1 MYKLEVLPV
10 AKEDMV
16 EIVRYISKDLKN
28 PAAANNLSDALFAA
42 MESVTEFPYANPG
55 YVPIRPL
62 RFEYRKMMVKNYL
75 MLYRV
80 DEQKKTITI
89 SRVIYAKRD
98 YGRFLG

>member
-16 EIVRYISKDLKN
+16 EIVGNISKDLKN
-28 PAAANNLSDALFAA
+28 PAAANTLSDALFAA
-42 MESVTEFPYANPG
+42 MESVTEFPYANPA

-62 RFEYRKMMVKNYL
+62 RFEYRKLMVKNYL

-80 DEQKKTITI
+80 DEQKKTVTV

>member
-16 EIVRYISKDLKN
+16 EIVRYISRDLKD
-28 PAAANNLSDALFAA
+28 PAAAHTLSDALFAA
-42 MESVTEFPYANPG
+42 MESVTEFPYANPA

-62 RFEYRKMMVKNYL
+62 RFEYRKLMVKNYL

-80 DEQKKTITI
+80 DEQKKTVTV

-98 YGRFLG
+98 YDRFLG

>member
-16 EIVRYISKDLKN
+16 EIVGYISRNLMN
-28 PAAANNLSDALFAA
+28 PHAADKLADELFAA
-42 MESVTEFPYANPG
+42 MEKIAEFPYAYPA

-62 RFEYRKMMVKNYL
+62 LFEYRKLTVKNYL

-80 DEQKKTITI
+80 DEREKTVTV

-98 YGRFLG
+98 YGRFLE

>member
-1 MYKLEVLPV
+1 
-10 AKEDMV
+10 
-16 EIVRYISKDLKN
+16 
-28 PAAANNLSDALFAA
+28 
-42 MESVTEFPYANPG
+42 MEAVTEFLYANPA

-62 RFEYRKMMVKNYL
+62 RFEYRKLMVKNYL

-98 YGRFLG
+98 YDRFLG

>member
-16 EIVRYISKDLKN
+16 EIVRYISKDRKN
-28 PAAANNLSDALFAA
+28 PATAKTLSDALFAA
-42 MESVTEFPYANPG
+42 MESVTEFPYANPS

-62 RFEYRKMMVKNYL
+62 RIEYRKRMVKNYL

>member
-1 MYKLEVLPV
+1 MYKLEVFPV

-16 EIVRYISKDLKN
+16 EIVRYISKDLKKT
-28 PAAANNLSDALFAA
+28 AAANTLSAALFAA
-42 MESVTEFPYANPG
+42 MVAVTEFPYANPA

-62 RFEYRKMMVKNYL
+62 RFEYRKRMVKNYL

-98 YGRFLG
+98 YDRFLG

>member
-1 MYKLEVLPV
+1 MYRLEVFPV

-16 EIVRYISKDLKN
+16 EIVRYISKDLKY
-28 PAAANNLSDALFAA
+28 PAAANSISDALFAA
-42 MESVTEFPYANPG
+42 MEAVTEFPYANPA

-62 RFEYRKMMVKNYL
+62 RFEYRKRMVKNYL

-98 YGRFLG
+98 YDRFLG

>member
-28 PAAANNLSDALFAA
+28 PSATNNLSDALFVA
-42 MESVTEFPYANPG
+42 MESVTEFPYANPA

-62 RFEYRKMMVKNYL
+62 RFEYRKLMVKNYL

-98 YGRFLG
+98 YDRFLG

>member
-28 PAAANNLSDALFAA
+28 PAAANKLSDALFAA
-42 MESVTEFPYANPG
+42 MEAETEFPYAYPA

-62 RFEYRKMMVKNYL
+62 RFEYRKRMVKNYL

-80 DEQKKTITI
+80 DEQKKTVTV